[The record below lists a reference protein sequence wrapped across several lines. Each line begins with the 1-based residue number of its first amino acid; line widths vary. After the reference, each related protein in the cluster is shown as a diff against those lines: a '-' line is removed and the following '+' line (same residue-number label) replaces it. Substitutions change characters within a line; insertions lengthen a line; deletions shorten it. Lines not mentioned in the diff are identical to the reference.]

1 MNRLTNKIVSII
13 TAITGFIFILYLAV
27 MPTAM
32 NREFFNEI
40 YENEEFEIYKK
51 NNVVSGLNYRVTME
65 KEDIKKALDHTL
77 KFMLGQVE
85 DLQIVVSFSDGST
98 QEFYEE
104 HEISHMVDCQKLFVG
119 GTYIAWSCFGI
130 MALGAVFLAINRKN
144 FDSKMINYLFYGL
157 AGIVALIGFVGIAAA
172 IDFDTAFT
180 IFHKIFFPQGNWQFS
195 YTSYMIQMLP
205 QDLVFQSI
213 VYKMVINFFIY
224 ITIAIVGLVLFKKY
238 LQRKESLKS
247 FEKQGA

>member
-40 YENEEFEIYKK
+40 YENEEFDIYKK
-51 NNVVSGLNYRVTME
+51 NEVVSGLNYKITMN

-77 KFMLGQVE
+77 KFMLAEVD
-85 DLQIVVSFSDGST
+85 DLQIIVSFSDGST
-98 QEFYEE
+98 QEFYEP
-104 HEISHMVDCQKLFVG
+104 HEISHMIDCQKLFVG
-119 GTYIAWSCFGI
+119 GRNIAWTCFGI
-130 MALGAVFLAINRKN
+130 MTLGIIFLVINRKN

-157 AGIVALIGFVGIAAA
+157 AGIVALIGFVGLAAA
-172 IDFDTAFT
+172 IDFDAAFT
-180 IFHKIFFPQGNWQFS
+180 KFHEIFFPQGNWQFS
-195 YTSYMIQMLP
+195 YRSYMIQMLP
-205 QDLVFQSI
+205 QDLVFQNI
-213 VYKMVINFFIY
+213 VYNMVICFFIY
-224 ITIAIVGLVLFKKY
+224 IAIVITGLIVYKKY

-247 FEKQGA
+247 FEN

>member
-1 MNRLTNKIVSII
+1 MNRLANKIVSII

-40 YENEEFEIYKK
+40 YENKNFEIYKK
-51 NNVVSGLNYRVTME
+51 NEVTLGMNYKVTMD

-77 KFMLGQVE
+77 KFMLGEVD
-85 DLQIVVSFSDGST
+85 DLQIIVSFSDGST
-98 QEFYEE
+98 QEFYEQ
-104 HEISHMVDCQKLFVG
+104 HEIEHMIDCQKLFIG
-119 GTYIAWSCFGI
+119 GRNLAWTCFCIMTLGIA
-130 MALGAVFLAINRKN
+130 FLVINRKN
-144 FDSKMINYLFYGL
+144 FDSKVMNYVFFGL

-195 YTSYMIQMLP
+195 YRSYMIQMLP

-224 ITIAIVGLVLFKKY
+224 IAITITGLITFKKY
-238 LQRKESLKS
+238 LLRRESLKS